1 MLTTVAA
8 LVIVL
13 GLMVSLARDVR
24 HRSADHLTKDILRRL
39 DGLVAQYRKNCLPGV
54 PIEQKRMYPIVKRF
68 DPPIEGEEAAG
79 LADAALENN
88 KDLVRTLQGFLDV
101 NKELND
107 LSIGNYNSV
116 SLLDSWGS
124 PIVYMPAQ
132 HPRVGMAPANRSFF
146 FSAGPDRKYLSRSD
160 NLYSYEAAERQ

>member
-24 HRSADHLTKDILRRL
+24 HRSADRLTKDVLRRL
-39 DGLVAQYRKNCLPGV
+39 DNLVAQYRDTALPGLS
-54 PIEQKRMYPIVKRF
+54 IEQRRKYPVTRLF
-68 DPPIEGEEAAG
+68 DPPAVGEDDPA
-79 LADAALENN
+79 LAEAALENN
-88 KDLVRTLQGFLDV
+88 KELVRTLKNHIDV
-101 NKELND
+101 NKELSD
-107 LSIGNYNSV
+107 LSIGNYNDA

-124 PIVYMPAQ
+124 PIVYMPRQ
-132 HPRVGMAPANRSFF
+132 HPRIGMAPANQSFF

-160 NLYSYEAAERQ
+160 NLYSYESPGK